1 MSDSA
6 VRLVVFPLPRPR
18 RPLCGSAFLVE
29 PLGAP
34 ALPVCVMFS
43 RTYSP
48 LPAWPIAALATALFL
63 APGRRLGLA
72 LGVLTTG
79 YVLGPLAA
87 RIVASQAMRAV
98 DENLAELP
106 DD

>member
-1 MSDSA
+1 
-6 VRLVVFPLPRPR
+6 
-18 RPLCGSAFLVE
+18 
-29 PLGAP
+29 
-34 ALPVCVMFS
+34 MFS

-63 APGRRLGLA
+63 TPGRRLGLA

-79 YVLGPLAA
+79 YVLGPLTA

-106 DD
+106 DYDNPTEGETP